1 MIAQAIDLRAM
12 PEYDA
17 AVEVLKLLAE
27 PTRLRLLHLLQQGD
41 QCVGDLAEAVGASGP
56 AVSQHLARLRRGGL
70 VANRRDGNRIF
81 YRTINEHVEALVNE
95 ALLQADHLVGGASHH
110 ATGDSR

>member
-1 MIAQAIDLRAM
+1 MCVPAQAIDLLSD
-12 PEYDA
+12 YDA

-27 PTRLRLLHLLQQGD
+27 PTRLRLLRLLMDGD
-41 QCVGDLAEAVGASGP
+41 RCVADLAAAVGAAAP

-70 VANRRDGNRIF
+70 VASRRDGNRIF

-110 ATGDSR
+110 GTGDI